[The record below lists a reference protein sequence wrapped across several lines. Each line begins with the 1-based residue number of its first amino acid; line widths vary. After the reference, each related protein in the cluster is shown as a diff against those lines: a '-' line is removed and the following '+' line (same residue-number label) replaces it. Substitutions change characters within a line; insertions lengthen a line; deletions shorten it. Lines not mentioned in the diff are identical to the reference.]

1 MNTRI
6 HESVR
11 DEKGFTLVELAI
23 VMVIIGLLIGG
34 ILKGQE
40 MIANAQV
47 TATIAQMKGI
57 DAATSTFRD
66 QYDAFPGDMANAATR
81 LINCAATPCNNG
93 DGSARINQGVGAL
106 PALASENVFY
116 FNHLRAANLLS
127 GFDGTAVLG
136 FGQAMPS
143 ASLGGGYLIGHS
155 QVGATLFTAAE
166 LRPSHYLVLTG
177 TAGVMAAG
185 NGITTPSQG
194 SRIDRKMDDGQAS
207 TGDVVAETTAAC
219 RNGTAWNESNA
230 AVVCGVAIRIQG

>member
-47 TATIAQMKGI
+47 TATVAQIKGI

-66 QYDAFPGDMANAATR
+66 QYDAFPGDMRNASTR
-81 LINCAATPCNNG
+81 LIDCATDPCNDG
-93 DGSARINQGVGAL
+93 DGDSRININVGA
-106 PALASENVFY
+106 AGDVDDEGAFF
-116 FNHLRAANLLS
+116 FNQLKAAELIS
-127 GFDGTAVLG
+127 GFDGSAVYN
-136 FGQAMPS
+136 FGAALPS
-143 ASLGGGYLIGHS
+143 ASMGGGYMIGHA
-155 QVGATLFTAAE
+155 VTGTTLFTAGL

-177 TAGVMAAG
+177 AAIDVTTTSGIATA
-185 NGITTPSQG
+185 SQA
-194 SRIDRKMDDGQAS
+194 SRIDRKIDDGNSQ
-207 TGDVVAETTAAC
+207 TGSVVSQTACENGGVYDEIDVDLLC
-219 RNGTAWNESNA
+219 NI
-230 AVVCGVAIRIQG
+230 AIRIQG